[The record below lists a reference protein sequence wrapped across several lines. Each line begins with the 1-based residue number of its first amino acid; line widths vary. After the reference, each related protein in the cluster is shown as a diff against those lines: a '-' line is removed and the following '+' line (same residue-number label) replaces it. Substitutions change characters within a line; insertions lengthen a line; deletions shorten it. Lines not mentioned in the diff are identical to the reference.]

1 MAITAAQVKELR
13 EMTGAGMMDCKKA
26 LTATEGD
33 MDKAMEFL
41 REKGLATAQKKASR
55 IAAEGIVMLKV
66 AEDSKKAVAVEVNA
80 ETDFVAKNEKF
91 QAYVAQVAEQAL
103 ETEAADI
110 DAFLAETWKF
120 DTTKTVNEALA
131 GQVAVIG
138 ENMKIRRFQKV
149 EEENGF
155 VASYTHMGGK
165 IGVLVDVVTD
175 VVNDEIKEMAKNV
188 AMQIAALN
196 PKYTNRSEV
205 SEEYIAH
212 EKEILMA
219 QIQNDPKESQKPEKV
234 IQGMISGRINK
245 ELKEICLLD
254 QVYVKAE
261 DGKQSVEKY
270 VAEVAKANGANVTIK
285 GFVRYETGEGIEK
298 KEEDFAAEVAKQMGM

>member
-13 EMTGAGMMDCKKA
+13 EMSGAGMMDCKKA

>member
-1 MAITAAQVKELR
+1 MAITAAMVKELR
-13 EMTGAGMMDCKKA
+13 EMSGAGMMDCKKA

-41 REKGLATAQKKASR
+41 REKGLATAQKKAGR

-66 AEDSKKAVAVEVNA
+66 TDCGKKAVAVEVNA
-80 ETDFVAKNEKF
+80 ETDFVAKNDTF

-103 ETEAADI
+103 DTTAADI

-120 DTTKTVNEALA
+120 DETKTVNEALA
-131 GQVAVIG
+131 AKIAVIG
-138 ENMKIRRFQKV
+138 ENMKIRRFQQV

-165 IGVLVDVVTD
+165 IGVLVDVETD
-175 VVNDEIKEMAKNV
+175 VVNDAVKEMAKNV

-196 PKYTNRSEV
+196 PKYTNRSEI
-205 SEEYIAH
+205 SEEFIAH
-212 EKEILMA
+212 EKEILLA
-219 QIQNDPKESQKPEKV
+219 QIMNDPKESSKPEKV
-234 IQGMISGRINK
+234 IQGMINGRINK
-245 ELKEICLLD
+245 EMKEICLLD

-261 DGKQSVEKY
+261 DGKQAVAKY
-270 VAEVAKANGANVTIK
+270 VEEVAKANGANITVK
-285 GFVRYETGEGIEK
+285 GFVRFETGEGIEK
-298 KEEDFAAEVAKQMGM
+298 KEENFAEEVAKQMGM